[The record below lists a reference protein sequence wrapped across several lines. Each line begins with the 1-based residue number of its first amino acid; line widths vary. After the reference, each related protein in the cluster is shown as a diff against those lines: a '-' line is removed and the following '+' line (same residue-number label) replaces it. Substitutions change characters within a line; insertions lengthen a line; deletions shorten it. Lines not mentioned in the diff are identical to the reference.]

1 MPHTRFALAA
11 TILLAG
17 IAPACAGTLT
27 IPGTGDGLDML
38 RHVATLYSEQNPDT
52 VVLVPPSVGSGGGK
66 TAVIQ
71 DKAVLGRIAVPL
83 NASDEAFGLVAVP
96 IVRVPTAFFAHPGIK
111 VSNLTAEQAGDIF
124 AGKIKNWSEV
134 GGPDLRIRVVRRE
147 EADST
152 LQVLR
157 ATMRGWKDLIFTER
171 SKTAVTTQEAFE
183 SVREYEGAI
192 GFGPYSKGIDE
203 EFTLIKVDG
212 HHPISAEYPS
222 YTTIRLIF
230 KRDKLTPE
238 GKNFVTFARSP
249 KAGAIYASY
258 GGIPEN
264 FGDIGLVK

>member
-1 MPHTRFALAA
+1 MPHLRYALVAAFAL
-11 TILLAG
+11 G
-17 IAPACAGTLT
+17 SSSVSAGTLT

-38 RHVATLYSEQNPDT
+38 RHVATLYTDQHPDT
-52 VVLVPPSVGSGGGK
+52 VVVVPPSVGSGGGK

-71 DKAVLGRIAVPL
+71 DRAVLGRIAVPL

-96 IVRVPTAFFAHPGIK
+96 IVRVPTAFYAHKGVP
-111 VSNLTAEQAGDIF
+111 VSNLSAEQVEDIF

-134 GGPDLRIRVVRRE
+134 GGPDVRIRVVRRE

-157 ATMRGWKDLIFTER
+157 ATMPGWKDLVFTEK

-192 GFGPYSKGIDE
+192 GFGPYSKGLDDDFSI
-203 EFTLIKVDG
+203 IKVDG
-212 HHPISAEYPS
+212 HHPMSAEYPS

-230 KRDKLTPE
+230 KRDKLTSE
-238 GKNFVTFARSP
+238 AKNFVSFARSS
-249 KAGAIYASY
+249 KAGAVYAGY
-258 GGIPEN
+258 GGIAEN
-264 FGDIGLVK
+264 FEDIATKK